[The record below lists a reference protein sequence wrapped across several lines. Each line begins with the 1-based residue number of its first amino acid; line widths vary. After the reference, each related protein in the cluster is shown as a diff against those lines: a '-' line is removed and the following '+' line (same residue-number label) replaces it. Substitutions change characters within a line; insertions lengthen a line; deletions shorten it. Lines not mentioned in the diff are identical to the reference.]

1 MDENKFRFLKNNI
14 RFFEDCPFLL
24 IDDDN
29 LIKKN
34 KYYIEYDDDKS
45 IQTKILNKFKDIRK
59 SYAIMLQILTDNYYK
74 YDIPNIKK
82 YCTLLLIDD
91 YDHSKIFIS
100 GKNMYYIKYN
110 DDDDDNCDKSV
121 YYEILNDFERL
132 VSVKNNIVNLIIND
146 NQRHNITLLV
156 DDFNIFICTNV
167 YQIDS
172 NGDY

>member
-1 MDENKFRFLKNNI
+1 MDENKFRFLKNK
-14 RFFEDCPFLL
+14 RFFEDCTFLL

-29 LIKKN
+29 HSKIFISEKN
-34 KYYIEYDDDKS
+34 GYYIESDDDKS

-59 SYAIMLQILTDNYYK
+59 SYNINVIGITDNYYK
-74 YDIPNIKK
+74 YDKPNIKK

-132 VSVKNNIVNLIIND
+132 VSVKNNIVNLIDND
-146 NQRHNITLLV
+146 KFKHNITLLV
-156 DDFNIFICTNV
+156 DNIRMFIC
-167 YQIDS
+167 
-172 NGDY
+172 GKR